1 MKTLRLLLALVLTAT
16 ACCSLR
22 AAERTSLR
30 AILVAAS
37 NEKGASDRRLAAYEP
52 TLRSILRFESYRF
65 LGEGS
70 ATLGVPEEGTLSLGQ
85 GHRLEVETEGSGK
98 GAIRLRVAWYDGDE
112 ILMRTVITQRPGVPS
127 VLGGPRRGDGEVYA
141 VIVIGR

>member
-1 MKTLRLLLALVLTAT
+1 MKPLRLLLALGLAALVLAP
-16 ACCSLR
+16 LR

-30 AILVAAS
+30 GILVAAS

-70 ATLGVPEEGTLSLGQ
+70 AVLTVPAEGTLNLGQ
-85 GHRLEVETEGSGK
+85 GHRLEIETEGSGK
-98 GAIRLRVAWYDGDE
+98 GALRLRVAWYDGE
-112 ILMRTVITQRPGVPS
+112 QLLMRTVITQRPGVPS
-127 VLGGPRRGDGEVYA
+127 VLGGPRRSDGEVYA

>member
-1 MKTLRLLLALVLTAT
+1 MKTLRLLSVLFLAALAVAP
-16 ACCSLR
+16 LR
-22 AAERTSLR
+22 AADSTSLR

-70 ATLGVPEEGTLSLGQ
+70 AALSVPAQGTLNLGQ
-85 GHRLEVETEGSGK
+85 GHRLEIETEGTGK
-98 GAIRLRVAWYDGDE
+98 GAIRLRVEWYEGGD
-112 ILMRTVITQRPGVPS
+112 ILMRTVITQRPGVPT
-127 VLGGPRRGDGEVYA
+127 VLGGPRRGNGEVYA

>member
-1 MKTLRLLLALVLTAT
+1 MKPLRLLLALLLTAT

-70 ATLGVPEEGTLSLGQ
+70 ATLGIPEEGTLALGQ
-85 GHRLEVETEGSGK
+85 GHSLRIETEGSGK
-98 GAIRLRVAWYDGDE
+98 GAIRLRVAWYDGDQ

-127 VLGGPRRGDGEVYA
+127 VLGGPRRGNGEVYA